1 MPRLIKIGHRRRP
14 PPRLGAPFPTDRGV

>member
-14 PPRLGAPFPTDRGV
+14 PPRLVRRFRPIEG